1 MVEETAM
8 KIIVEDMVETI
19 VEGNAMDVV
28 TGRDT
33 MRIGTIQIGGKIEL
47 QFQEAGDRMIRN
59 GGELN
64 RGIVMPEN
72 PINGNGPTETMQR

>member
-1 MVEETAM
+1 M

-33 MRIGTIQIGGKIEL
+33 MRIGMIQIGDKIEL
-47 QFQEAGDRMIRN
+47 QRSMEKIEEGTTSR
-59 GGELN
+59 
-64 RGIVMPEN
+64 
-72 PINGNGPTETMQR
+72 